1 MEGTALRVRRATVDD
16 LPQLRALWQSQLPEV
31 TGLERHVTEFQ
42 VVESPEGRVLAAVA
56 LTMHEGHGLI
66 HSEAFADFAEADRY
80 RALLWERLEQVARNH
95 GLYRIWTRE
104 EAPFWARC
112 GLQPAGEPLLAQL
125 PEIWRS
131 LKGRWLT
138 LQLREPLPE
147 GLSIEKEFELY
158 MQAERQRTQALLER
172 ARWIKRVAT
181 LVALVLAV
189 MVLVAVWYL
198 LQRRATGLVPP

>member
-1 MEGTALRVRRATVDD
+1 MEGPTLRVRRATVDD
-16 LPQLRALWQSQLPEV
+16 LPQLRALWQAQLPDAS
-31 TGLERHVTEFQ
+31 GLERRVTEFQ

-66 HSEAFADFAEADRY
+66 HSEVFADFADADRY

-95 GLYRIWTRE
+95 GLYRVWTRE

-112 GLQPAGEPLLAQL
+112 GLQLAGEPQLGRL

-138 LQLREPLPE
+138 LQLREPPPE

-158 MQAERQRTQALLER
+158 MQAERQRTEALLER
-172 ARWIKRVAT
+172 ARWIKRIAT
-181 LVALVLAV
+181 LVALILAG
-189 MVLVAVWYL
+189 MVLMVVWYL
-198 LQRRATGLVPP
+198 LQRRTGLVPP

>member
-1 MEGTALRVRRATVDD
+1 MEGPTLRVRRATVDD
-16 LPQLRALWQSQLPEV
+16 LPQLRALWQAQLPDPS
-31 TGLERHVTEFQ
+31 GLERRVTEFQ

-66 HSEAFADFAEADRY
+66 HSEVFADFADADRY

-95 GLYRIWTRE
+95 GLYRVWTRE

-112 GLQPAGEPLLAQL
+112 GLHLAGEPQL
-125 PEIWRS
+125 DRLPAVWRS

-138 LQLREPLPE
+138 LQLREPPPE

-158 MQAERQRTQALLER
+158 MQAERQRTEALLER
-172 ARWIKRVAT
+172 ARWIKRIAT
-181 LVALVLAV
+181 LVALILAG

-198 LQRRATGLVPP
+198 LQRRTGLVPP

>member
-1 MEGTALRVRRATVDD
+1 MEGPTLRVRRATVDD
-16 LPQLRALWQSQLPEV
+16 LPQLRALWQAQLPD
-31 TGLERHVTEFQ
+31 TSGLERRVTEFQ

-66 HSEAFADFAEADRY
+66 HSEVFADFADADRY

-95 GLYRIWTRE
+95 GLYRVWTRE

-112 GLQPAGEPLLAQL
+112 GLQLAGEPQLDRL

-138 LQLREPLPE
+138 LQLREPPPE

-158 MQAERQRTQALLER
+158 MQAERQRTEALLER
-172 ARWIKRVAT
+172 ARWIKRIAT
-181 LVALVLAV
+181 LVAIILAG
-189 MVLVAVWYL
+189 MVLMAVWYL
-198 LQRRATGLVPP
+198 LQRRPGLVPP

>member
-1 MEGTALRVRRATVDD
+1 MEGPTLRVRRATVDD
-16 LPQLRALWQSQLPEV
+16 LPQLRALWQAQLPDAS
-31 TGLERHVTEFQ
+31 GLERRVTEFQ

-66 HSEAFADFAEADRY
+66 HSEVFADFADADRY

-95 GLYRIWTRE
+95 GLYRVWTRE

-112 GLQPAGEPLLAQL
+112 GLQLAGEPQLDRL

-138 LQLREPLPE
+138 LQLREPPPE

-158 MQAERQRTQALLER
+158 MQAERRRTEALLER
-172 ARWIKRVAT
+172 ARWIKRIAT
-181 LVALVLAV
+181 LVAIILAG
-189 MVLVAVWYL
+189 MVLMAVWYL
-198 LQRRATGLVPP
+198 LQRRTGLVPP

>member
-1 MEGTALRVRRATVDD
+1 MEGPTLRVRRATVDD
-16 LPQLRALWQSQLPEV
+16 LPQLRALWQAQLPD
-31 TGLERHVTEFQ
+31 TSGLERRVTEFQ

-66 HSEAFADFAEADRY
+66 HSEVFADFADADRY

-95 GLYRIWTRE
+95 GLYRVWTRE

-112 GLQPAGEPLLAQL
+112 GLHLAGEPQLDRL

-138 LQLREPLPE
+138 LQLREPPPE

-158 MQAERQRTQALLER
+158 MQAERRRTEALLER
-172 ARWIKRVAT
+172 ARWIKRIAT
-181 LVALVLAV
+181 LVAIILAG
-189 MVLVAVWYL
+189 MVLMAVWYL
-198 LQRRATGLVPP
+198 LQRRTGLVPP